1 MPLSRVAVTGGGT
14 AGHVVPAIP
23 IMQALLGQGCEV
35 FFVGGAT
42 GPERELVAPLGV
54 SFHAVSTGK
63 LRRYLSLRNVSDAL
77 RIPLGVCQA
86 WRLLRR
92 LRPQVLFSKGGF
104 ASFPAVVGAW
114 LNGVPVVAHE
124 SDLTP
129 GLANRLA
136 MPFIRTLCVNFDAT
150 GGASTSGVE
159 RVVVSGTPLRS
170 ELLAGDAERGR
181 AQLGFAQPNEG
192 APAKPVLLVVGGSLG
207 AAALNDVVRAALRQL
222 LESYRVVHVCG
233 AGKLDADLAG
243 EPDYV
248 QREFVGAEWGDVIAA
263 ADLVVS
269 RAGANSL
276 CEWLALGKPHL
287 LVPLPKTASRGDQLE
302 NAAFAESKGWSLVL
316 PEHELNAT
324 TLVDGVARLASLA
337 TEISGR
343 LATFRSRD
351 SVAIVLGELQRAA
364 GVAPAS
370 APAQS

>member
-42 GPERELVAPLGV
+42 GPERDLVAPLGV
-54 SFHAVSTGK
+54 RFHAVSTGK
-63 LRRYLSLRNVSDAL
+63 LRRYLSFDNVLDAL
-77 RIPLGVCQA
+77 RIPLGICQA

-136 MPFIRTLCVNFDAT
+136 APFIRTLCVNFDAT
-150 GGASTSGVE
+150 GSESANGVE
-159 RVVVSGTPLRS
+159 RVVVTGTPLRS
-170 ELLAGDAERGR
+170 ELLAGDAQRGR
-181 AQLGFAQPNEG
+181 ALLGFDEANGG

-207 AAALNDVVRAALRQL
+207 AAALNDVVRGALDRL
-222 LESYRVVHVCG
+222 LKRYRVVHVCG
-233 AGKLDADLAG
+233 AGKLDPALDS
-243 EPDYV
+243 EPGYA
-248 QREFVGAEWGDVIAA
+248 QREFVGDEWGDVIAA

-269 RAGANSL
+269 RAGANAL

-287 LVPLPKTASRGDQLE
+287 LVPLPKTASRGDQIE
-302 NAAFAESKGWSLVL
+302 NAAFAESKGWSLVI
-316 PEHELNAT
+316 PEHELNST

-337 TEISGR
+337 PEIARR
-343 LATFRSRD
+343 LETFRSAD
-351 SVAIVLGELQRAA
+351 SVAIVLAELHRAA
-364 GVAPAS
+364 GVASCTPA
-370 APAQS
+370 AH